1 MNSSA
6 SPKKKVSISPA
17 SKQKNPKKVQQRTSI
32 EGIEQDP
39 KLLCTIAERGSDE
52 CV

>member
-6 SPKKKVSISPA
+6 SPKKKVSISP
-17 SKQKNPKKVQQRTSI
+17 SGKEKNPNKVKQRTSLDRI
-32 EGIEQDP
+32 TQDP
-39 KLLCTIAERGSDE
+39 KLLCTIVETGSDE